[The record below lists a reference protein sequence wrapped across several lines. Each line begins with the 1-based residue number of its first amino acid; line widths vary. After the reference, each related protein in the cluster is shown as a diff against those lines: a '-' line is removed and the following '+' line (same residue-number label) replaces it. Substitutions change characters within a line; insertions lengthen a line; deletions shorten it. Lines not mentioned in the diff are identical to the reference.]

1 MWCTECRHSRPH
13 PPSDVEVRVVKREEY
28 FGEGFRFTDYL
39 DEVVVVE
46 EELRERDDPSG
57 FIKRLKEER
66 LRMIRDIYE
75 ELRGV
80 YPRVV
85 WCTKI
90 RRFKV
95 CNPDK
100 PTTYV
105 DMRVACP
112 YFEAAMP

>member
-13 PPSDVEVRVVKREEY
+13 PPSDVEVRVVERLGGYEPK
-28 FGEGFRFTDYL
+28 GYL

-46 EELRERDDPSG
+46 EELRRQEDPNAYL
-57 FIKRLKEER
+57 RRVKEEC
-66 LRMIRDIYE
+66 LRRIMAIYE
-75 ELRGV
+75 ELKRV

-85 WCTKI
+85 WCTKM

-95 CNPDK
+95 CNPNK

-105 DMRVACP
+105 DMRAACP
-112 YFEAAMP
+112 YFEPITS